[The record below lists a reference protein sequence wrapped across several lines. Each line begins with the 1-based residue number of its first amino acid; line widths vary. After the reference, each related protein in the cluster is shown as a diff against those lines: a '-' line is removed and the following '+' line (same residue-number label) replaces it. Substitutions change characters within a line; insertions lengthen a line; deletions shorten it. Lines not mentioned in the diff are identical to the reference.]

1 VCVRD
6 PLVPVTVTVYAPDEP
21 VHKSVLVPVLP
32 NVTLVGERVQVR
44 PVTGEIA
51 AFSVTVPVN
60 PWIFVTNTVEVPAD
74 PAFTVT
80 LVGLLVTEKS

>member
-1 VCVRD
+1 MH
-6 PLVPVTVTVYAPDEP
+6 E
-21 VHKSVLVPVLP
+21 SVLVPVLP
-32 NVTLVGERVQVR
+32 NMTLVGERVQLR

-60 PWIFVTNTVEVPAD
+60 PWILVTNTVEVPAD

-80 LVGLLVTEKS
+80 LAGLSVTEKS

>member
-6 PLVPVTVTVYAPDEP
+6 PLVPVTVTVYEPDEP

-51 AFSVTVPVN
+51 AFIVTIPVN
-60 PWIFVTNTVEVPAD
+60 PWIFVTNAVEVPAD